1 MNAVWKYLLFIAGC
15 VSAYFEPLGFL
26 LRLVAVLF
34 FADFVT
40 GVIKS
45 RKNCGRWTFQSK
57 KLRWSFVK
65 MLIYMCVMA
74 LTFYVC
80 EAM

>member
-45 RKNCGRWTFQSK
+45 RKKCVIHYLLSVEFLK
-57 KLRWSFVK
+57 YIP
-65 MLIYMCVMA
+65 MLNNF
-74 LTFYVC
+74 LK
-80 EAM
+80 EKEDGKS